1 MPINKVIKEM
11 EDKMHKGVE
20 FVHHE
25 LATIR
30 TGKASPALV
39 ENITVSYYGTPTR
52 LKELAGIS
60 TPEARLIV
68 IQPWDVS
75 ITEEVSKEIM
85 KSNLGITPN
94 SDGKIIRI
102 AIPELSEERR
112 TDLKKVIKKMAED
125 GRVAIRNIRRDA
137 NDNLKQMEKIS
148 EITEDDF
155 FGTEKDVQKKTDEYI
170 CKIDELL
177 RHKEQEIMQV

>member
-1 MPINKVIKEM
+1 MPINRVLKDM
-11 EDKMHKGVE
+11 EEKMHKAVE

-25 LATIR
+25 FATIR

-39 ENITVSYYGTPTR
+39 ENITISYYGTPTR

-68 IQPWDVS
+68 IQPWDAS

-85 KSNLGITPN
+85 KSDLGITPN

-112 TDLKKVIKKMAED
+112 NDLKKVIKKMAED
-125 GRVAIRNIRRDA
+125 GRVAVRNIRRDA
-137 NDNLKQMEKIS
+137 NEHLKQMQKTS
-148 EITEDDF
+148 EITEDDL

-170 CKIDELL
+170 GKIDELL
-177 RHKEQEIMQV
+177 KHKEQEILQV